1 MDNESL
7 EMTISFNNKEE
18 ILNILHPLMN
28 GLLHPYFV
36 IEKNEELKSIFKD
49 VNYNDSNCIR
59 LYTVNP
65 FNDDVT
71 WNKDRLR
78 KELSLE
84 QMEFIFKWIMEN
96 CKHG

>member
-7 EMTISFNNKEE
+7 EMTVSFNSKEE
-18 ILNILHPLMN
+18 ILNI
-28 GLLHPYFV
+28 LHPYFV

-49 VNYNDSNCIR
+49 VNYNDNCIR

-78 KELSLE
+78 KELSLK

>member
-1 MDNESL
+1 MKL
-7 EMTISFNNKEE
+7 IT
-18 ILNILHPLMN
+18 
-28 GLLHPYFV
+28 
-36 IEKNEELKSIFKD
+36 
-49 VNYNDSNCIR
+49 IR
-59 LYTVNP
+59 LYTVNL